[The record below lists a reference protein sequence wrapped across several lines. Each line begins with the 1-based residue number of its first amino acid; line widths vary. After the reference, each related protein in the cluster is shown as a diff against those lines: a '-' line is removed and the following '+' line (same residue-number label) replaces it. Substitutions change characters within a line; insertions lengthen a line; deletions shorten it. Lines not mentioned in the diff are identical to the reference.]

1 MSNDQPLS
9 RRHVLQMTGAGSLG
23 LLLGAAGAEAD
34 DAEKRPPL
42 DTLREPARDIPVVA
56 DCDLC
61 VIGGSCTGVFAAV
74 AAARLGA
81 RVVLWSRTWVC
92 WAGWPWPRW

>member
-34 DAEKRPPL
+34 DAEKRPPWA
-42 DTLREPARDIPVVA
+42 RSASRPAISP
-56 DCDLC
+56 
-61 VIGGSCTGVFAAV
+61 
-74 AAARLGA
+74 
-81 RVVLWSRTWVC
+81 WSPIATC
-92 WAGWPWPRW
+92 A